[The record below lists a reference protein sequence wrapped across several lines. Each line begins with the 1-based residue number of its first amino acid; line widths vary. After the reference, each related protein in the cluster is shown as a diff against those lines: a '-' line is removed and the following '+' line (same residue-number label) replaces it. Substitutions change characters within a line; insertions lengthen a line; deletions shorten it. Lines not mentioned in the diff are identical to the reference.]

1 MSKTTDKIQFARLID
16 EMMAALDG
24 STVTKMI
31 NDMAT
36 SMDLTS
42 GEVNKLLD
50 RAVADCDGAAGRL
63 RAWTKSFPFFH
74 AVEET
79 DTWTVARTS
88 I

>member
-1 MSKTTDKIQFARLID
+1 MSKTKKNDKLFVSLRDEERVQFARLID

-24 STVTKMI
+24 STLTKMI

-50 RAVADCDGAAGRL
+50 RAVNVWELAKPAA
-63 RAWTKSFPFFH
+63 
-74 AVEET
+74 
-79 DTWTVARTS
+79 
-88 I
+88 

>member
-1 MSKTTDKIQFARLID
+1 MGKNDKLFQSLRDEERIQFARLID

-31 NDMAT
+31 NDMAV

-50 RAVADCDGAAGRL
+50 KAVAVWENA
-63 RAWTKSFPFFH
+63 KP
-74 AVEET
+74 
-79 DTWTVARTS
+79 
-88 I
+88 

>member
-1 MSKTTDKIQFARLID
+1 MSKTSKNDKLFASLRDEDRIQFARLID

-24 STVTKMI
+24 STVTAMI

-50 RAVADCDGAAGRL
+50 RAVQVWEAAKP
-63 RAWTKSFPFFH
+63 AP
-74 AVEET
+74 
-79 DTWTVARTS
+79 
-88 I
+88 

>member
-1 MSKTTDKIQFARLID
+1 MAKKNDALFVSLRDEERIQFARLID

-31 NDMAT
+31 NDMAV

-50 RAVADCDGAAGRL
+50 RAVAVWEGA
-63 RAWTKSFPFFH
+63 KP
-74 AVEET
+74 
-79 DTWTVARTS
+79 
-88 I
+88 